1 MNYEIQLIACCLL
14 DNELIKIAMS
24 KGVQPG
30 WFNDELNQRVW
41 TEMVKRFEMG
51 KSVDIVWADNY
62 ERTTTGRTELVFI
75 EATHNVLS
83 PKSEVMSAIEIMK
96 RDYMK
101 TQISDILSNVSRRLN
116 CEDPDALIS
125 EMIEKLDQLKQGN
138 NGESVEDIKE
148 KIVEE
153 LKRGIECPTHFSRL
167 DYLVKGIE
175 PGVLW
180 VIGGHTSNG
189 KTTFALNLAY
199 NLAQNSHPVTFFS
212 TEMSKKL
219 LTKRVTTMISGIN
232 PSIASS
238 LTEEE
243 KEAYIKELPNAL
255 NLPIEMYS
263 TLSLPEIRMT
273 IQKKKSR
280 LYIVDYIQMIHPGIF
295 FENEVKKLG
304 YIVRELERLTK
315 EYNVCII
322 ATSQFNRSKDGAPT
336 LSSYRGSGEIEENT
350 DIGILMNY
358 PYQQAPFEKKQEI
371 KDADKDK
378 IIMVAVQKN
387 RIHGLTGTISFE
399 FDPKI
404 MRMKEQSHDM

>member
-1 MNYEIQLIACCLL
+1 MDHEIQLIACCLL
-14 DNELIKIAMS
+14 DNEVIKIAIAAGIQPDWFTS
-24 KGVQPG
+24 K
-30 WFNDELNQRVW
+30 LNQNVW
-41 TEMVKRFEMG
+41 QEMVKRFEME
-51 KSVDIVWADNY
+51 KSVDLVWVDNY
-62 ERTTTGRTELVFI
+62 ERITTGRTELVFI

-96 RDYMK
+96 RDYLRN
-101 TQISDILSNVSRRLN
+101 QVSDILSNVSRRLN
-116 CEDPDALIS
+116 CEDPDVLIS
-125 EMIEKLDQLKQGN
+125 EMIEKLDQLKQDN
-138 NGESVEDIKE
+138 DGESVEDIKE
-148 KIVEE
+148 KIIEE

-212 TEMSKKL
+212 TEMSKEL

-243 KEAYIKELPNAL
+243 KEAYIKELPNAQ

-280 LYIVDYIQMIHPGIF
+280 LYIVDYIQMIHPGIP

-322 ATSQFNRSKDGAPT
+322 ATSQFNRSKGDVPT

-350 DIGILMNY
+350 DIGILMYY
-358 PYQQAPFEKKQEI
+358 PYQQAPFEKQQKIRDEG
-371 KDADKDK
+371 KDN
-378 IIMVAVQKN
+378 IINLSVQKN
-387 RIHGLTGTISFE
+387 RIHGLTETISFE
-399 FDPKI
+399 FDPKT